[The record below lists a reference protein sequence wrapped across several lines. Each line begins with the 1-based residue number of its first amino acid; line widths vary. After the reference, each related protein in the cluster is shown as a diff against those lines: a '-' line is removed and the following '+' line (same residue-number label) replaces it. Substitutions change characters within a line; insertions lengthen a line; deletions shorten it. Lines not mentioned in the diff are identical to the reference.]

1 MQLNPSIQGR
11 LTRIADGNVGRPLL
25 SGDGKTVVYTRWS
38 GDNWDIERNRDGEME
53 AVSKHPYHDTSPAMS
68 ESGDVGVWSRLTPST
83 PDGPGSWDLYRWENG
98 ETTALAQ
105 SSADESEATVTSDG
119 RTVVYTYDDI
129 NKTTGYDLHICK
141 DGRCEELTNGGP
153 VDRLPQ
159 ISGDGQ
165 RVVFRRRV
173 RFDGGDLYLKDE
185 TGTIKP
191 LTANPL
197 AEFTPTLSRDG
208 KVLAWSQSESR
219 DSDSDIYL
227 YNLANGQKEIIG
239 EDGVEER
246 DPALTPDG
254 SLLAYTR
261 MGEGKSTIQL
271 RQNGKTVPLTIDGS
285 SGFPSLSS
293 DGRTIAWRA
302 VDPADSS
309 QAVIYKF
316 ERTD

>member
-1 MQLNPSIQGR
+1 M
-11 LTRIADGNVGRPLL
+11 
-25 SGDGKTVVYTRWS
+25 
-38 GDNWDIERNRDGEME
+38 
-53 AVSKHPYHDTSPAMS
+53 
-68 ESGDVGVWSRLTPST
+68 
-83 PDGPGSWDLYRWENG
+83 
-98 ETTALAQ
+98 
-105 SSADESEATVTSDG
+105 
-119 RTVVYTYDDI
+119 
-129 NKTTGYDLHICK
+129 
-141 DGRCEELTNGGP
+141 
-153 VDRLPQ
+153 DRLPQ

-165 RVVFRRRV
+165 RVVFRRRG

-246 DPALTPDG
+246 DPALTPGG

-302 VDPADSS
+302 VDPANLS